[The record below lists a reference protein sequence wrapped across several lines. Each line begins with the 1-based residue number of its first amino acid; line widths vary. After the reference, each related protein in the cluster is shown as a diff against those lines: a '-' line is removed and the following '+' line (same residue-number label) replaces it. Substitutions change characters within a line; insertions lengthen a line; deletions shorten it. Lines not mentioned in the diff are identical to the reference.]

1 MSKNEH
7 TINVLI
13 RKRAKIA
20 GRIENLQVQLMKAV
34 VDLDNVEA
42 RLQLFAPNID
52 VVMITPAQSTARASC
67 LRGTMG
73 RRASASPRHWETKRR
88 TIRGMPGPGQLR
100 M

>member
-52 VVMITPAQSTARASC
+52 VVMITPAQSTA
-67 LRGTMG
+67 
-73 RRASASPRHWETKRR
+73 SASPRHWETKRR